1 MKTVIS
7 RRTIARIVSFSLAI
21 IAVLG
26 AADIIYMRRMAR
38 AEGMIE
44 YGYRQAVEDLAQSAD
59 KISATLT
66 KGLYAKSP
74 AMMAKLS
81 TKLIS
86 ETGAARE
93 ALSRLPVAEVNLE
106 RTEKFL
112 SQIGNYAYSLSAA
125 AAGGSEPSYED
136 YTKMTSLSKSAEEI
150 SHELWGM
157 KSRLLTGDE
166 AVSQLFKSMDGG
178 AGSFISESF
187 SKLEEGLGTS
197 PKLIYD
203 GPFSDHI
210 LDKTPEMTKGAK
222 AVTRDEAAKKA
233 APYCGVEDWQLKD
246 CISGEEG
253 KMPSYCFYADGV
265 NCAVTKSGGYISY
278 MMKHRDVRSSKI
290 TPSEAEVYARA
301 YLDSLGIMNLK
312 NTYYETYNNV
322 CTINYAYSENNI
334 ICYTDL
340 VKVSVALDDGEIL
353 GFDSRGFIVNHRERS
368 MGEPKLSSQ
377 ECQDKLSPALRVVET
392 SLAIIP
398 TESIEEKLCWE
409 FKCKSEDDKT
419 VLVYINTE
427 NGAEEEILMLIEM
440 EQSTLT
446 I

>member
-26 AADIIYMRRMAR
+26 AADLIYMRKLAL
-38 AEGMIE
+38 ANSTIE

-66 KGLYAKSP
+66 KGLYARSP

-81 TKLIS
+81 NHLIS

-125 AAGGSEPSYED
+125 AADGSDPSYED
-136 YTKMTSLSKSAEEI
+136 YSKMTSLCKSAEEI
-150 SHELWGM
+150 SNELWEM
-157 KSRLLTGDE
+157 KSRLLADDR
-166 AVSQLFKSMDGG
+166 AVSELFRSMDGG
-178 AGSFISESF
+178 AGSFISDSF
-187 SKLEEGLGTS
+187 SKLEEGLGSS

-210 LDKTPEMTKGAK
+210 LDKTPAMTKGAET
-222 AVTRDEAAKKA
+222 VSRDDAAKKA

-246 CISGEEG
+246 CVSGEEG
-253 KMPSYCFYADGV
+253 KMPSYCFFADGV
-265 NCAVTKSGGYISY
+265 NCAVTKQGGYISY
-278 MMKHRDVRSSKI
+278 MMKHREVRNSKL
-290 TPSEAEVYARA
+290 TPAEAEVYARA
-301 YLDSLGIMNLK
+301 YLDSLGVTNLK
-312 NTYYETYNNV
+312 STYHETYNNV
-322 CTINYAYSENNI
+322 CTVNFAYSDNDI
-334 ICYTDL
+334 TCYTDL
-340 VKVSVALDDGEIL
+340 IKVSVALDNGEIL
-353 GFDSRGFIVNHRERS
+353 GYDGRGYIVNHRERN
-368 MGEPKLSSQ
+368 MGEPRLGSA
-377 ECQDKLSPALRVVET
+377 ECQEKLSPALRVVNT
-392 SLAIIP
+392 ALAIIP
-398 TESIEEKLCWE
+398 TDSIEEKLCWE

-419 VLVYINTE
+419 VLVYINSET
-427 NGAEEEILMLIEM
+427 GAEEEILILLEM
-440 EQSTLT
+440 ADSTLT